1 MAGKLYIM
9 FTLLQ
14 LKKKKQADEQNQK
27 LLLFSHT
34 QIESLGFNFSSTN
47 KTYLAL
53 YVAGQK
59 L

>member
-14 LKKKKQADEQNQK
+14 LKKKQADEQNQK

-34 QIESLGFNFSSTN
+34 QIKSLGFNFSSTN

>member
-14 LKKKKQADEQNQK
+14 FKKKTDEQHQK

-34 QIESLGFNFSSTN
+34 QIKSLGFNFSSTN

-53 YVAGQK
+53 YVASQK